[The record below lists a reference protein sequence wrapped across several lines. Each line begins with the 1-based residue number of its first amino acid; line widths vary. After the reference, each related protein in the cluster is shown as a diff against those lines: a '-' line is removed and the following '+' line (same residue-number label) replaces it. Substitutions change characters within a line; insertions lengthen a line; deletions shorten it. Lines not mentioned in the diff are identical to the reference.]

1 MDVKGLSG
9 PPRDNS
15 PAIGRVDTTT
25 VHPTLAVSATKPV
38 GQQAF
43 SRVWQVG
50 QILQLMVSQV
60 QGKTVNLAL
69 PPGISDAPIIQTKT
83 DLPLVP
89 GQQVLVKVTGDI
101 HKPGMQLIP
110 SNQSPQDLVSQ
121 TLRQQLP
128 QQQAQAPLLA
138 NLNWAAKQLPAQ
150 QATVPTLSPLVQQI
164 VKTLVESLPTSQQLR
179 DPNLLFKSM
188 HLSGQYLEHTLQ
200 NRVTGQPH
208 FNPEQDLRAQLLRLA
223 YALRQQTNL
232 PASAAATATTP
243 LAAAA
248 ATVKT
253 TAPEV
258 AAQLMREA
266 AHINNKQ
273 AFPSS
278 NSAPASRT
286 QTPQPQAASNASLAM
301 MNNPKMMAEELLQ
314 QVEGVLS
321 RIQSQQLQSL
331 QADQQG
337 RQMWMME
344 LPVKN
349 EENLDLFDLRVQR
362 DGKEKEQ
369 DDQEQSWSM
378 TLAFDLEGLGPIRVQ
393 VGLVGEAI
401 TANFWAEL
409 PDTRRLFHE
418 HIEHLRSRLKQSGL
432 DVSELSCQCGV
443 PPEPAEY
450 LESRLLDE
458 RV

>member
-9 PPRDNS
+9 PPRENS

-25 VHPTLAVSATKPV
+25 VHPTLAVSATKVV
-38 GQQAF
+38 GEQAF

-50 QILQLMVSQV
+50 AILQLMVSQV

-69 PPGISDAPIIQTKT
+69 PPGISGAPIIQTKT
-83 DLPLVP
+83 DLPLLP
-89 GQQVLVKVTGDI
+89 GQQVLVKVTGDL
-101 HKPGMQLIP
+101 HKPSLQLIP

-128 QQQAQAPLLA
+128 VQQAQSPLLA
-138 NLNWAAKQLPAQ
+138 NLNWAAKLLPTQ
-150 QATVPTLSPLVQQI
+150 QATASTLSPQVQQI
-164 VKTLVESLPTSQQLR
+164 ANALIQGLPTSQQLR
-179 DPNLLFKSM
+179 DPNQLFKSM

-200 NRVTGQPH
+200 NRAAGQPH
-208 FNPEQDLRAQLLRLA
+208 FNPEQDLRAQLLRLV

-232 PASAAATATTP
+232 SASATTTVASP
-243 LAAAA
+243 VSTLA
-248 ATVKT
+248 

-266 AHINNKQ
+266 AHINSKQ
-273 AFPSS
+273 AFSSS

-286 QTPQPQAASNASLAM
+286 QTAQPQAASNASLAM

-344 LPVKN
+344 LPVKHK
-349 EENLDLFDLRVQR
+349 ENIDLFDLRIQR
-362 DGKEKEQ
+362 DGKDKEQ
-369 DDQEQSWSM
+369 SEQEQSWSM

-393 VGLVGEAI
+393 VGLIGEAI

-418 HIEHLRSRLKQSGL
+418 HIEHLRSRLNQSGL
-432 DVSELSCQCGV
+432 EVSELSCQCGV